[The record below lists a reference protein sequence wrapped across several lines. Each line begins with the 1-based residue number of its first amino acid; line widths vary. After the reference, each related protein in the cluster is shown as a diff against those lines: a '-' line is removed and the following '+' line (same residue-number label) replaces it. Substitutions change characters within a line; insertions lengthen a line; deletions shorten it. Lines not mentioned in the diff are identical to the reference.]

1 MPLTIPTLDDR
12 KYQQILDEALARVPV
27 HNPEW
32 TNFNKSDPGVTL
44 IEIFSFLTESLLFR
58 ANQIPERNRR
68 KFLQLLGLGMLPGS
82 SARGLVSFSFGGGVP
97 TTVTLNADLEL
108 RAGQVPFRTEAALDV
123 LPIEAQA
130 FYKKRVV
137 ADEDTVA
144 YYNQLYAA
152 LRDGTPPASLE
163 LYQTTAFSPRGTAKV
178 NIGQE
183 TTDQSLWLA
192 LLLRPSDKPYAAQ
205 VDTVREA
212 LLGKTLSLG
221 IVPAPESTGRRLAPG
236 ANASSD
242 ALAVLNFQIPSLPPA
257 GKLPENTD
265 ERTASYRT
273 IKTAEVPTGP
283 SVVELTLPSTIDE
296 LKLWS
301 NLDPLEAGA
310 GDFPPSLDGM
320 EQNDRLLTWLRVV
333 PSAPAQTSLLW
344 TGINT
349 VFVRQRV
356 RVQNEL
362 LPVGNGEP
370 DQSATLSRR
379 PVLPGSLALRVG
391 SEQWLEI
398 DDLTSAGPEVP
409 VPDLRAPPGTPL
421 ANNPRVKVFA
431 VDPEAGQVR
440 FGDGLHGARPARGAT
455 LRAEYDYGMG
465 LAGNVGPQAITTG
478 PALPASIKVTNALPT
493 WGGADPETVSAAEQ
507 QIPQFLQHRERLVN
521 ARDFE
526 TITLRT
532 PGVAVGRVDVL
543 SAYHPALAPNQ
554 PGNAPGA
561 VTVMVLPKHAESSS
575 SNGGPDTFLDAV
587 ACWLDPR
594 RLVTTEIFV
603 RRPDF
608 QPIWVSIGLDLV
620 AGVAVAAVRDAV
632 AAAITKFLSPLPD
645 SDALVLDPLTSL
657 SALSDATRESKGWPL
672 SKPVVALELVAV
684 ASRVLGVSFVT
695 QVLLADDEGRQYDQI
710 PMVGLELPSLAG
722 LSVAVG
728 PAVPISSLRGT
739 AAGGSGAGA
748 GQPPLQRPPTVP
760 VPIIPEEC

>member
-1 MPLTIPTLDDR
+1 VPLTIPTLDDR

-44 IEIFSFLTESLLFR
+44 IEVFSFLAESLLFR

-68 KFLQLLGLGMLPGS
+68 KFLQLLGLGLLPGA
-82 SARGLVSFSFGGGVP
+82 SARGLVSFSYSGALP
-97 TTVTLNADLEL
+97 TTVTLNADVEL
-108 RAGQVPFRTEAALDV
+108 RAGQIPFRTEAALDV

-137 ADEDTVA
+137 ADPDTVA

-152 LRDGTPPASLE
+152 LREGSPPATLE

-178 NIGQE
+178 NLGQE

-205 VDTVREA
+205 LDRTREA

-221 IVPAPESTGRRLAPG
+221 IVPAPESVGRELRPG
-236 ANASSD
+236 GPARAG
-242 ALAVLNFQIPSLPPA
+242 ALAVLNFQIPSLPPL

-265 ERTASYRT
+265 ERSASYRT
-273 IKTAEVPTGP
+273 LKTTEVPASP
-283 SVVELTLPSTIDE
+283 SVVELTLPASVDE

-320 EQNDRLLTWLRVV
+320 EQNERLITWLRIV
-333 PSAPAQTSLLW
+333 PSAPAQTTLLW

-356 RVQNEL
+356 HVQNEL
-362 LPVGNGEP
+362 LPDGNGEP
-370 DQSATLSRR
+370 DQTATLSRR
-379 PVLPGSLALRVG
+379 PVLPGSLTLRV
-391 SEQWLEI
+391 SNERWSEI

-409 VPDLRAPPGTPL
+409 VPDLRAPPGTP
-421 ANNPRVKVFA
+421 ADGNPRVKVFA
-431 VDPEAGQVR
+431 VDPEAAQIR
-440 FGDGLHGARPARGAT
+440 FGDGLHGARPPRGAT
-455 LRAEYDYGMG
+455 LRADYDYGVG
-465 LAGNVGPQAITTG
+465 RAGNVGPLAITTG
-478 PALPASIKVTNALPT
+478 PGLPASIKVTNPLAT
-493 WGGADPETVSAAEQ
+493 WGGADPETVNAAEK
-507 QIPQFLQHRERLVN
+507 QIPRFLQHRERLVN

-526 TITLRT
+526 TLTLRT

-543 SAYHPALAPNQ
+543 SAYHPALSPNQ

-561 VTVMVLPKHAESSS
+561 VTVMVLPKHAETSSTD
-575 SNGGPDTFLDAV
+575 GGPDAFLDAV

-594 RLVTTEIFV
+594 RLVTTEVFV

-608 QPIWVSIGLDLV
+608 RRIWVSIGLDLV
-620 AGVAVAAVRDAV
+620 AGVAIAAVREAV
-632 AAAITKFLSPLPD
+632 VEAVERFLSPLAKD
-645 SDALVLDPLTSL
+645 EESAQDAPASLV
-657 SALSDATRESKGWPL
+657 ALSEAPRESKGWPL

-684 ASRVLGVSFVT
+684 ASRVAGVAFVT
-695 QVLLADDEGRQYDQI
+695 QVLLADEDGKQYDQI
-710 PMVGLELPSLAG
+710 PMVGLDLPLLAG

-728 PAVPISSLRGT
+728 PATPISDLRGT
-739 AAGGSGAGA
+739 TAAAGATS
-748 GQPPLQRPPTVP
+748 GQPRRPATVP
-760 VPIIPEEC
+760 VPVIPEEC